1 MKPSKLQRIQ
11 RVLNYY
17 LKMGVNKESVNEV
30 YRSILKEKWNIRKQT
45 N

>member
-1 MKPSKLQRIQ
+1 MSKLQRIQ